1 MPRVKRG
8 VTAHHRRK
16 RLLKYT
22 KGFRWGR
29 KSKFGLAKEAVIHAW
44 KYAYRDRRNKKRVF
58 RALWQT
64 HINAACRAHGL
75 QYSRF
80 IHMLKEKNIAIDRKI
95 LSQLTQSQPDIFKKI
110 VEEAISKNN

>member
-8 VTAHHRRK
+8 VTANHRRK

-29 KSKFGLAKEAVIHAW
+29 KSKFALAKEAVIHAW

-64 HINAACRAHGL
+64 HINAACREQGL

-80 IHMLKEKNIAIDRKI
+80 IHMLKEKNIVIDRKI
-95 LSQLTQSQPDIFKKI
+95 MSQLIQDQPEAFKKI
-110 VEEAISKNN
+110 IEQATYKK